1 MDILHRELII
11 MRTKE
16 EITDLITEIDN
27 GIGTVKDKID
37 IEYLGDVKATL
48 QWVLKKISTE
58 KETTKIEE
66 KMKKITGMFFDDMS
80 EDDYKASMDFMNK
93 EFGGRFKVSE
103 ETVYNVS
110 DACEW
115 ILENTSTEEFL
126 SINFLKLK

>member
-1 MDILHRELII
+1 